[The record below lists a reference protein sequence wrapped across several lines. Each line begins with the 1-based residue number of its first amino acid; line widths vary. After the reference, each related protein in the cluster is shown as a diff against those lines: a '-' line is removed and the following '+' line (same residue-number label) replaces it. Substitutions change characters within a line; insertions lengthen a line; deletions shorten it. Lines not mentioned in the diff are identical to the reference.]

1 MKINKIII
9 LCIGFIFAGQ
19 HAHCK
24 QIQSF
29 LDYIEKYN
37 KIAVQEMKTH
47 GIPASITLAQGLLE
61 SGAGLS
67 QLSRESNNHF
77 GIKCHDWKGDRVYF
91 DDDEKGECFR
101 KYKDP
106 KESYDDHSLFLVGRP
121 RYASL
126 FQLKT
131 TDYKGWAKGLKQCG
145 YATDPNY
152 ATRLISIIEEY
163 GLDKYDKDIKQK
175 DKEKDKKKESE
186 DSSKKDKKENKKEQ
200 SEKLS
205 KEQIIANYK
214 LKSTMGS
221 VDIDKTHI
229 PFKKDGKQVVIAQAN
244 DSYESIAKEFGL
256 KKWEIRWYNK
266 VKKGATPEEGSTVII
281 KKW

>member
-1 MKINKIII
+1 MRINRIIT
-9 LCIGFIFAGQ
+9 LCIGIMLISQQAQG
-19 HAHCK
+19 K
-24 QIQSF
+24 QMQSF

-37 KIAVQEMKTH
+37 KIAVQEMKAH

-61 SGAGLS
+61 SGAGMS
-67 QLSRESNNHF
+67 QLSKESNNHF

-106 KESYDDHSLFLVGRP
+106 KDSYDDHSLFLVGRP

-131 TDYKGWAKGLKQCG
+131 TDYKGWAKGLKRCG

-152 ATRLISIIEEY
+152 ANRLIGIIEEY
-163 GLDKYDKDIKQK
+163 GLNKYDKEIKNPSKNDKNESENQGEQKNDKTAK
-175 DKEKDKKKESE
+175 DKAA
-186 DSSKKDKKENKKEQ
+186 
-200 SEKLS
+200 
-205 KEQIIANYK
+205 ANYK
-214 LKSTMGS
+214 LKSTMGA
-221 VDIDKTHI
+221 VDISNTHTA
-229 PFKKDGKQVVIAQAN
+229 FKKDGKRVVIAQAN
-244 DSYESIAKEFGL
+244 DTYESIAKEFGL
-256 KKWEIRWYNK
+256 KNWEIRWYNK
-266 VKKGATPEEGSTVII
+266 VKKGATPEEGSTIII

>member
-1 MKINKIII
+1 MKINKLFIT
-9 LCIGFIFAGQ
+9 CVGFLMVANT
-19 HAHCK
+19 AYSK
-24 QIQSF
+24 QLQSF
-29 LDYIEKYN
+29 LDYIDKYN
-37 KIAVQEMKTH
+37 KIAVEEMKTY

-67 QLSRESNNHF
+67 QLSKESNNHF

-101 KYKDP
+101 KYTDP
-106 KESYDDHSLFLVGRP
+106 KESYKDHSEFLVNRP

-152 ATRLISIIEEY
+152 ANRLISLIEEY
-163 GLDKYDKDIKQK
+163 GLDKYDKDIKKK
-175 DKEKDKKKESE
+175 DKDKKDSKSE
-186 DSSKKDKKENKKEQ
+186 DLKNDNIIPSKKDKNEPEKKKVE
-200 SEKLS
+200 
-205 KEQIIANYK
+205 YV
-214 LKSTMGS
+214 LKSTMGT
-221 VDIDKTHI
+221 IDVSNTHTAI
-229 PFKKDGKQVVIAQAN
+229 KKDGKHVVIAQAN
-244 DSYESIAKEFGL
+244 DTYESIAKEFGL
-256 KKWEIRWYNK
+256 KNWEIRWYNK
-266 VKKGATPEEGSTVII
+266 VKKGETPAEGSAVII